1 MSFFKNTAS
10 LLAIMCVIP
19 AAHAAT
25 ARPSV
30 LATATG
36 VSASGSV
43 RRLPTMTAVI
53 KNSATT
59 TSTSTG
65 STLLNNS
72 ECIDAY
78 SACIKG
84 ADACGQNF
92 EECTNKVLF
101 HAQMPECLST
111 LAQCSA
117 SGITDLFGTSTVS
130 ALASGAT
137 TNSYGEVT
145 DYMYPLDGSVMGQM
159 INAAAIANKY
169 DTQTC
174 VKRYSSCLRKDSVC
188 GEDFELCTTP
198 NEFKKQA
205 VFCAST
211 LARCQSAGLT
221 ELFGSAT
228 ANATPTATSRIGMM
242 IEEGAALAAVNAVS
256 TCYKVADQCMLN
268 ACAENP
274 YMCFESATAS
284 EQAIAKSVV
293 AGTVPETG
301 DMIDVSPS
309 QKSAV
314 RKHIRGYCAETI
326 GTNKYCFATFLT
338 NGLMP
343 SSSQLLDEDNQESV
357 FDMAYDARMNSAMK
371 SKVQDM
377 INDFDERAKS
387 KCVATFKSCAMRS
400 CGDGSG
406 AACYSLVF
414 GHQTDKS
421 INNENAYAQIKNGCA
436 AIVNTDAN
444 CVYAAQHA
452 NAAGLYNYQFSKQDA
467 FATLFPEYDGG
478 AESDPLSIVAELNAT
493 LSSSYNEAA
502 VAQMRKQCQSV
513 ATGCVKSMC
522 GTDYENCYRR
532 RSDIFSSLTNTNDAA
547 FNKSMNKVNGVLD
560 YTIILGM
567 CVDTVKN
574 SDACTEH
581 LAIEAAKLKISNEMD
596 KSVWG
601 GSSSARGAWIDAG
614 AGIHMESVTEET
626 DVQQTDDQGN
636 KLCTDNCGSIGVCGS
651 MSTKECGAHDTP
663 AMISYTSYV
672 QSQAAN
678 SLFKDLIYDLEFEAQ
693 AAYNAKLTY
702 QMNQCMNENAT
713 GGIVGNRDMGG
724 SYAWVKL
731 RGNKIPD
738 DYNVNGIQS
747 GQMVASNDLYNSFC
761 RVRVTLQSSD
771 KAIQDAL
778 TGTNSTA
785 YFAVGDGFTCGSWL
799 STDVLTTLA
808 NAAAKDAVKDME
820 KRQKST
826 RIITTILGGIATTT
840 GGGFLG
846 QKLAEDGLDDWNS
859 NRKEKLADKVDDD
872 IDIVIN
878 FDRWK
883 EKDANNVLDILKES
897 KKASYIDGC
906 DKGELKA
913 LLEIAL
919 KSESEVTIDDDTH
932 SDCMYLKKLDDSL
945 KCEAIATEEDANKK
959 RAELIKKAQT
969 LAADEAK
976 KCERKDDAEVEE
988 DKKNNN
994 GWTKGGGATLG
1005 AVGLGVVGTGAI
1017 YHITKAAQEAKLTEA
1032 EQEAYNEFM
1041 ESVGSKIR
1049 CVVGHEEIAS
1059 FGQFVPMYNE

>member
-19 AAHAAT
+19 AAQAAT

-30 LATATG
+30 LGATTG
-36 VSASGSV
+36 VSATGNV
-43 RRLPTMTAVI
+43 RRMPTMTAIITNPTAV
-53 KNSATT
+53 SSGTA
-59 TSTSTG
+59 G
-65 STLLNNS
+65 STLLSNA

-84 ADACGQNF
+84 ADACGSNF

-101 HAQMPECLST
+101 HAQMPDCLST
-111 LAQCSA
+111 LAQCDA
-117 SGITDLFGTSTVS
+117 SGIKDLFGTATVS

-145 DYMYPLDGSVMGQM
+145 DYMYPLDGSVLGQM
-159 INAAAIANKY
+159 INAASIANKY

-174 VKRYSSCLRKDSVC
+174 VKRYSTCLRKDSVC
-188 GEDFELCTTP
+188 GEDFELCTTT

-221 ELFGSAT
+221 ELFGSAS
-228 ANATPTATSRIGMM
+228 ANAVPTATSRIGMM
-242 IEEGAALAAVNAVS
+242 IEEGASLAAVNAVS

-268 ACAENP
+268 ACSENP
-274 YMCFESATAS
+274 YMCYENATQW
-284 EQAIAKSVV
+284 EQDVARGVVDGTNVKSDGVV
-293 AGTVPETG
+293 DATT
-301 DMIDVSPS
+301 IS
-309 QKSAV
+309 KSSV

-343 SSSQLLDEDNQESV
+343 TSSQLLNEDNQDEV
-357 FDMAYDARMNSAMK
+357 FDMAYDARMNSAMR
-371 SKVQDM
+371 SKIQDM
-377 INDFDERAKS
+377 VNDFDERAKS
-387 KCVATFKSCAMRS
+387 KCVDTFKRCAMRS

-406 AACYSLVF
+406 AACYSLAF
-414 GHQTDKS
+414 GHESKS
-421 INNENAYAQIKNGCA
+421 INNENAYNDIKNGCA
-436 AIVNTDAN
+436 AIINTDAN

-452 NAAGLYNYQFSKQDA
+452 DAAGLYSYQYSKGDA
-467 FATLFPEYDGG
+467 FTKLFPEYKDGS
-478 AESDPLSIVAELNAT
+478 ESDPLSIVAELNAA
-493 LSSSYNEAA
+493 LSTSYNEAA
-502 VAQMRKQCQSV
+502 VAEMRKQCQSV

-532 RSDIFSSLTNTNDAA
+532 RSDIFSSLTNTNDKE

-581 LAIEAAKLKISNEMD
+581 MAIEAAKLKISNEMD

-601 GSSSARGAWIDAG
+601 GSTSARGAWIDAG

-663 AMISYTSYV
+663 AMISYTSYI

-678 SLFKDLIYDLEFEAQ
+678 SLFKDLIYDLEIEAQ

-702 QMNQCMNENAT
+702 QMNQCMAANAS
-713 GGIVGNRDMGG
+713 GGIMGSRDAG
-724 SYAWVKL
+724 STYAWVKL
-731 RGNKIPD
+731 KNRKIPD
-738 DYNVNGIQS
+738 DYNINGIAA
-747 GQMVASNDLYNSFC
+747 GQMVGSNDLYNSFC

-771 KAIQDAL
+771 RDMQKAIEK
-778 TGTNSTA
+778 GNWSTT
-785 YFAVGDGFTCGSWL
+785 YFAIGDGFTCGSWIPENAL
-799 STDVLTTLA
+799 EELA
-808 NAAAKDAVKDME
+808 NAAAKEETADMA
-820 KRQKST
+820 KRQKTT

-846 QKLAEDGLDDWNS
+846 QGIADGKIKSGLLASVDAGDGNDGIGSGDLSKLKTFSFWNS
-859 NRKEKLADKVDDD
+859 DTVDDIQLILEQKATYLKNCNTGKLLAAIKVGRKASTD
-872 IDIVIN
+872 ITKADCESIEGTCCDDIVG
-878 FDRWK
+878 D
-883 EKDANNVLDILKES
+883 DATKKSNCQSEVLQSARSIATTEAPTCKA
-897 KKASYIDGC
+897 KKASG
-906 DKGELKA
+906 GN
-913 LLEIAL
+913 
-919 KSESEVTIDDDTH
+919 SE
-932 SDCMYLKKLDDSL
+932 
-945 KCEAIATEEDANKK
+945 
-959 RAELIKKAQT
+959 R
-969 LAADEAK
+969 
-976 KCERKDDAEVEE
+976 
-988 DKKNNN
+988 N
-994 GWTKGGGATLG
+994 GWQKGGAATLG
-1005 AVGLGVVGTGAI
+1005 AIGVGALGTGAI
-1017 YHITKAAQEAKLTEA
+1017 YHITKEIQEKNLSAA
-1032 EQEAYNEFM
+1032 EQQAYDEFM
-1041 ESVGSKIR
+1041 ESVGSKIK
-1049 CVVGHEEIAS
+1049 CVIGHEEVAS
-1059 FGQFVPMYNE
+1059 YGQFVETENE

>member
-30 LATATG
+30 LGTTTG
-36 VSASGSV
+36 VSASGNV
-43 RRLPTMTAVI
+43 RRMPTMTAVI
-53 KNSATT
+53 QNTTAVSST
-59 TSTSTG
+59 TSG
-65 STLLNNS
+65 SSLLTNS

-84 ADACGQNF
+84 ADACGPNF

-101 HAQMPECLST
+101 HAQMPDCLST
-111 LAQCSA
+111 LSQCTA
-117 SGITDLFGTSTVS
+117 SGINDLFGTSTVS
-130 ALASGAT
+130 SLASGAT

-145 DYMYPLDGSVMGQM
+145 DYMYPLDGSVLGQM
-159 INAAAIANKY
+159 INAASIANKY

-211 LARCQSAGLT
+211 LARCQSGGLT
-221 ELFGSAT
+221 ELFGSAS

-256 TCYKVADQCMLN
+256 TCYKVTDQCMLN

-274 YMCFESATAS
+274 YMCYESATAADQS
-284 EQAIAKSVV
+284 VANNVV
-293 AGTVPETG
+293 AGTVPET
-301 DMIDVSPS
+301 DAVLDATPI

-314 RKHIRGYCAETI
+314 RKHIRGYCSETI

-343 SSSQLLDEDNQESV
+343 SSSQLLDEDNQEAV

-387 KCVATFKSCAMRS
+387 KCVSTFKSCAMRS

-421 INNENAYAQIKNGCA
+421 INNENAYTQIKNGCA

-452 NAAGLYNYQFSKQDA
+452 NAAGLYNYQYSKQDA

-478 AESDPLSIVAELNAT
+478 AESDPLSIVAELNAA
-493 LSSSYNEAA
+493 LSTSYNEAA

-581 LAIEAAKLKISNEMD
+581 LAIEAAKLKIADEMD

-601 GSSSARGAWIDAG
+601 GASSARGAWIDAG
-614 AGIHMESVTEET
+614 AGIHMDARTEDT
-626 DVQQTDDQGN
+626 DVQQTNDAGE

-651 MSTKECGAHDTP
+651 MASKECGAFDEP
-663 AMISYTSYV
+663 AMVSITTYV

-678 SLFKDLIYDLEFEAQ
+678 SLFKDLIYDLEIEAQ

-702 QMNQCMNENAT
+702 QMNQCMNSNST
-713 GGIVGNRDMGG
+713 GGIVGNRDMGA

-731 RGNKIPD
+731 RSNKIPD
-738 DYNVNGIQS
+738 DYNVNGIPS

-771 KAIQDAL
+771 KDIQEVLKA
-778 TGTNSTA
+778 GSWSTA
-785 YFAVGDGFTCGSWL
+785 YFAVGDGFTCGSWVPSEDL
-799 STDVLTTLA
+799 ESLA
-808 NAAAKDAVKDME
+808 NTAAKDAVANLE

-846 QKLAEDGLDDWNS
+846 QGIADGKLNENWGVKNKTKLSDDCKVLEKNKYDPDIKAILESDKYTIDKNCKEAEVVKYIGIVNGGDNAAKANCADVYSFDNTLVCNDSDPNKNS
-859 NRKEKLADKVDDD
+859 SASA
-872 IDIVIN
+872 I
-878 FDRWK
+878 
-883 EKDANNVLDILKES
+883 KDAA
-897 KKASYIDGC
+897 KKAVESLMPDC
-906 DKGELKA
+906 HCVEDNDKNQEKA
-913 LLEIAL
+913 G
-919 KSESEVTIDDDTH
+919 
-932 SDCMYLKKLDDSL
+932 
-945 KCEAIATEEDANKK
+945 
-959 RAELIKKAQT
+959 Q
-969 LAADEAK
+969 
-976 KCERKDDAEVEE
+976 
-988 DKKNNN
+988 
-994 GWTKGGGATLG
+994 GWQKGGAATLG
-1005 AVGLGVVGTGAI
+1005 AIGVGALGTAAV
-1017 YHITKAAQEAKLTEA
+1017 YHITKAAQDAKLTEA
-1032 EQEAYNEFM
+1032 EQAAYDEFM

-1049 CVVGHEEIAS
+1049 CVVGHQAVAS